1 MKKRNLRIPK
11 LLLILLL
18 AFVCL
23 AADSS
28 LRLVTTEYALA
39 YSNLPEAFHGFRIL
53 QLSDVHGAVF
63 GEDNVRLLRRAAETA
78 PDVIVLTGDLA
89 DENTDLSDTD
99 TLLAGLAV
107 IAPVFY
113 VSGNHEW
120 SAKLLDALDEL
131 FQRHGVTRLEN
142 DYLPL
147 ERGGERILLAG
158 VDDPNGRMDM
168 EKPDALL
175 ARLRREYPE
184 EFVLLLGHRND
195 WPKKYPELPAELI
208 LCGHA
213 HGGLIRLPGVG
224 GLLGTDRTL
233 FPDYTAGVYPM
244 RYGRMLVSRG
254 LGSSTS
260 AVPRLFNNPELVAIT
275 LKTE

>member
-1 MKKRNLRIPK
+1 MKKRKIRIPR

-18 AFVCL
+18 AFACL

-28 LRLVTTEYALA
+28 LRIVTTEYELA
-39 YSNLPEAFHGFRIL
+39 YPNLPEAFSGFRIL

-63 GEDNVRLLRRAAETA
+63 GEGNARLLRRAAETA

-89 DENTDLSDTD
+89 DRHTDLADTD
-99 TLLAGLAV
+99 ALLAGLV
-107 IAPVFY
+107 QIAPVFY

-131 FQRHGVTRLEN
+131 LQRHGVMRLEN

-158 VDDPNGRMDM
+158 VDDPNGWMDM
-168 EKPDALL
+168 EKPNALL
-175 ARLRREYPE
+175 ARLRREYPA

-195 WPKKYPELPAELI
+195 WPEKYPELPAELI

-244 RYGRMLVSRG
+244 RYGQMLVSRG
-254 LGSSTS
+254 LGSST
-260 AVPRLFNNPELVAIT
+260 AAIPRLFNNPELVAIT